1 MGELKA
7 EIDCSSMEENPKR
20 GQREEEVKERE
31 RELTYVQREN
41 DFSNQLL
48 LITRER
54 NKRKETV
61 RDIIRVLSDL
71 NLREEKLVSNRK

>member
-1 MGELKA
+1 LFINGRKSKERA
-7 EIDCSSMEENPKR
+7 KR
-20 GQREEEVKERE
+20 RRSKRERE

>member
-1 MGELKA
+1 M
-7 EIDCSSMEENPKR
+7 
-20 GQREEEVKERE
+20 
-31 RELTYVQREN
+31 QREN